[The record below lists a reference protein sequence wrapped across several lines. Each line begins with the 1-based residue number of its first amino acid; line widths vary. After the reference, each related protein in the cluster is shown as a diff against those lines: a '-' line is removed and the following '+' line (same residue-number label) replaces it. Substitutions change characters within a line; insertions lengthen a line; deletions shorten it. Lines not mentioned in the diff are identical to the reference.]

1 MSPTKSD
8 LLPLTGYR
16 VLVVEDE
23 MLIAMMMCDVVAEL
37 GGAFCTIAPSLER
50 AFAALEDEEIG
61 CAILDVNLA
70 GSLSYPVAAAL
81 RRRNIPF
88 LYCTAYAD
96 AASVFAPVAAAPRLD
111 KPVQKEELRQ
121 TLVQVLKATE
131 QQ

>member
-1 MSPTKSD
+1 MSPINSD

-16 VLVVEDE
+16 VLVAEDE
-23 MLIAMMMCDVVAEL
+23 MLVATMICDIVTEL
-37 GGAFCTIAPSLER
+37 GGAACTIAPSLER
-50 AFAALEDEEIG
+50 ALAALDENGIG

-70 GSLSYPVAAAL
+70 GSLTYPVAAAL

-96 AASVFAPVAAAPRLD
+96 AASVFPSIAAAPRLD

-121 TLVQVLKATE
+121 TLVQVLEAAKP
-131 QQ
+131 